1 MIRKRLLIVMVL
13 LVLFG
18 AFYYFYGGH
27 STPKG
32 QTALIRLSPGDPA
45 PLKTAFNVSPSSIR
59 VILMLSPT

>member
-1 MIRKRLLIVMVL
+1 MIRKRIPIVVAL

-18 AFYYFYGGH
+18 TFYYFYGGH

-32 QTALIRLSPGDPA
+32 QAALISLSPGDPA